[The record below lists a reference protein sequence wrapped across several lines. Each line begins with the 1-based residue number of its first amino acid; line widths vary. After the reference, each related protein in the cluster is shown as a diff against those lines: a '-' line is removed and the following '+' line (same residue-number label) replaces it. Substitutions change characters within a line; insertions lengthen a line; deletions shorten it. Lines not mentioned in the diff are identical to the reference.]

1 MATQHDHQHNRQLSL
16 ITPSGH
22 LTLGNLLGALRPMR
36 EATATSDCFY
46 GISDLHALTIPHDPA
61 QLATVRAELA
71 ALMLASGI
79 DPNEATLFVQSGVPA
94 HSQLLYLLEC
104 TASMGETGR
113 MIQYKE
119 KGRGRTDTRV
129 SLFTYPILMAADILL
144 YRAKE
149 VPVGEDQ
156 RQHVEL
162 ARELAQRFNHRYG
175 DVFTVP
181 YAVTPKVAARVMDL
195 TDPTSKMSKSSAS
208 GAGSIFLLDSPDV
221 VRRKVSRAVTDSR
234 GVVAYDRDG
243 QPGLANLIDIAA
255 ACTGER
261 PEKIA
266 AQHSTYGSL
275 KGAVVDATVAVLEPI
290 QKAYADL
297 DAREVKAVFD
307 DGSRRASHAAAPVI
321 DAAKQAIGL

>member
-1 MATQHDHQHNRQLSL
+1 MTHQPSRQLSL

-36 EATATSDCFY
+36 DATSTGDCFY

-61 QLATVRAELA
+61 TLRSVRAELA
-71 ALMLASGI
+71 ALMLASGL
-79 DPNEATLFVQSGVPA
+79 DPASATLFIQSRVSA
-94 HSQLLYLLEC
+94 HSELLYLLEC

-144 YRAKE
+144 YRATE

-175 DVFTVP
+175 EVFTVP
-181 YAVTPKVAARVMDL
+181 RAVTPKVAARVTDL
-195 TDPTSKMSKSSAS
+195 SDPTAKMSKSAAS
-208 GAGSIFLLDSPDV
+208 GSGTIFLLDPPDV

-234 GVVAYDRDG
+234 GIVAYDREG
-243 QPGLANLIDIAA
+243 QPGVANLIDIAA
-255 ACTGER
+255 GCTGRAPTE
-261 PEKIA
+261 IA
-266 AQHSTYGSL
+266 AAHGTYGAL
-275 KGAVVDATVAVLEPI
+275 KSAVTDAVVATLEPI

-297 DAREVKAVFD
+297 SADQVEAVFA
-307 DGSRRASHAAAPVI
+307 DGSRRATAAAAPVV
-321 DAAKQAIGL
+321 DAARRAIGL

>member
-1 MATQHDHQHNRQLSL
+1 MTHQPSRQLSL

-36 EATATSDCFY
+36 DATSTGDCFY

-61 QLATVRAELA
+61 TLRSVRAELA
-71 ALMLASGI
+71 ALMLASGL
-79 DPNEATLFVQSGVPA
+79 DPASATLFIQSRVST
-94 HSQLLYLLEC
+94 HSELLYLLEC

-144 YRAKE
+144 YRATE

-175 DVFTVP
+175 EVFTVP
-181 YAVTPKVAARVMDL
+181 RAVTPKVAARVMDL
-195 TDPTSKMSKSSAS
+195 SDPTAKMSKSAAS
-208 GAGSIFLLDSPDV
+208 GSGTIFLLDPPDV

-234 GVVAYDRDG
+234 GIVAYDREG
-243 QPGLANLIDIAA
+243 QPGVANLIDVAAGCTGRAPTEIAA
-255 ACTGER
+255 AHG
-261 PEKIA
+261 
-266 AQHSTYGSL
+266 TYGAL
-275 KGAVVDATVAVLEPI
+275 KSAVTDAVVATLEPI

-297 DAREVKAVFD
+297 SADQVEAVFA
-307 DGSRRASHAAAPVI
+307 DGSRRATAAAAPVV
-321 DAAKQAIGL
+321 DAARRAIGL

>member
-1 MATQHDHQHNRQLSL
+1 MTHQPSRQLSL

-36 EATATSDCFY
+36 DATSTGDCFY

-61 QLATVRAELA
+61 TLRSVRAELA
-71 ALMLASGI
+71 ALMLASGL
-79 DPNEATLFVQSGVPA
+79 DPASATLFIQSRVSA
-94 HSQLLYLLEC
+94 HSELLYLLEC

-144 YRAKE
+144 YRATE

-175 DVFTVP
+175 EVFTVP
-181 YAVTPKVAARVMDL
+181 RAVTPKVAARVMDL
-195 TDPTSKMSKSSAS
+195 SDPTAKMSKSAAS
-208 GAGSIFLLDSPDV
+208 GSGTIFLLDPPDV

-234 GVVAYDRDG
+234 GIVAYDREG
-243 QPGLANLIDIAA
+243 QPGVANLIDIAA
-255 ACTGER
+255 GCTGRAPTE
-261 PEKIA
+261 IA
-266 AQHSTYGSL
+266 AAHGTYGAL
-275 KGAVVDATVAVLEPI
+275 KSAVTDAVVATLEPI

-297 DAREVKAVFD
+297 SADQVEAVFA
-307 DGSRRASHAAAPVI
+307 DGSRRATAAAAPVV
-321 DAAKQAIGL
+321 DAARRAIGL

>member
-1 MATQHDHQHNRQLSL
+1 MAAQLTRQLSL

-36 EATATSDCFY
+36 DATATDDCFY
-46 GISDLHALTIPHDPA
+46 GISDLHALTVPHDPA
-61 QLATVRAELA
+61 RLSSVRVELAT
-71 ALMLASGI
+71 LMLASGL
-79 DPNEATLFVQSGVPA
+79 DPHQATLFVQSRVPA

-113 MIQYKE
+113 MIQFKQ
-119 KGRGRTDTRV
+119 KGRGQGDTRV

-144 YRAKE
+144 YRAAE

-181 YAVTPKVAARVMDL
+181 RAVTPKVAARVMDL
-195 TDPTSKMSKSSAS
+195 TDPSAKMSKTSES
-208 GAGSIFLLDSPDV
+208 GAGTLFLLDSPDV

-234 GVVAYDRDG
+234 GVVAYDPIG
-243 QPGLANLIDIAA
+243 QPGVANLIDIAA
-255 ACTGER
+255 ACTGEA
-261 PEKIA
+261 PESIA
-266 AQHSTYGSL
+266 SAHSTYGGL
-275 KGAVVDATVAVLEPI
+275 KSAVTDAVVAVLEPI
-290 QKAYADL
+290 QKAYAEL
-297 DAREVKAVFD
+297 DSDEVDAVFAE
-307 DGSRRASHAAAPVI
+307 GSRRAAEVADPVVNE
-321 DAAKQAIGL
+321 AKHAIGL